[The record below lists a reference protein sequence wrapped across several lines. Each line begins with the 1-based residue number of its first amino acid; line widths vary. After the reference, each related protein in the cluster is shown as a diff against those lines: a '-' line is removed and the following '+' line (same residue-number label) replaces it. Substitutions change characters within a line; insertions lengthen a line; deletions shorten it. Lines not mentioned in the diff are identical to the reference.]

1 MNYTLEEIK
10 KHKIKINDLSNKLIN
25 TFDINE
31 EIMINNG
38 IKKETEFLLSLLNI
52 KQNEIITFNN
62 NINNNMNF
70 NMNNNFSQQMNNQQF
85 QFLNAQQQMMNIL
98 NGVPNNE
105 QHQINQ
111 ETFKSVKFLLINQDE
126 QITGNMIIIFMFND
140 KVSSI
145 IEKYRIFAV
154 DNEPKKF
161 IFNGRELN
169 GDLTAAEAGIYN
181 NAEILVY
188 SK

>member
-10 KHKIKINDLSNKLIN
+10 RHKIKINDLSNKLIN

-31 EIMINNG
+31 EIMINNE

-85 QFLNAQQQMMNIL
+85 QFLN
-98 NGVPNNE
+98 P
-105 QHQINQ
+105 QH
-111 ETFKSVKFLLINQDE
+111 K
-126 QITGNMIIIFMFND
+126 
-140 KVSSI
+140 
-145 IEKYRIFAV
+145 
-154 DNEPKKF
+154 
-161 IFNGRELN
+161 
-169 GDLTAAEAGIYN
+169 
-181 NAEILVY
+181 
-188 SK
+188 

>member
-31 EIMINNG
+31 EIMINNE

-85 QFLNAQQQMMNIL
+85 QFLN
-98 NGVPNNE
+98 P
-105 QHQINQ
+105 QH
-111 ETFKSVKFLLINQDE
+111 K
-126 QITGNMIIIFMFND
+126 
-140 KVSSI
+140 
-145 IEKYRIFAV
+145 
-154 DNEPKKF
+154 
-161 IFNGRELN
+161 
-169 GDLTAAEAGIYN
+169 
-181 NAEILVY
+181 
-188 SK
+188 

>member
-10 KHKIKINDLSNKLIN
+10 RHKIKINDLSNKLIN

-31 EIMINNG
+31 EIMINNE

-70 NMNNNFSQQMNNQQF
+70 NMNNNFSQQMNQQF
-85 QFLNAQQQMMNIL
+85 QFLNAQRQMMNIL

-126 QITGNMIIIFMFND
+126 QITGDMVVFFMFND
-140 KVSSI
+140 KVSVI
-145 IEKYRIFAV
+145 IEKYRNLAL

-169 GDLTAAEAGIYN
+169 GDLTAAESGIYN

>member
-31 EIMINNG
+31 EIMINNE
-38 IKKETEFLLSLLNI
+38 IKKETEFLLSLLSI

-85 QFLNAQQQMMNIL
+85 QFLN
-98 NGVPNNE
+98 P
-105 QHQINQ
+105 QH
-111 ETFKSVKFLLINQDE
+111 K
-126 QITGNMIIIFMFND
+126 
-140 KVSSI
+140 
-145 IEKYRIFAV
+145 
-154 DNEPKKF
+154 
-161 IFNGRELN
+161 
-169 GDLTAAEAGIYN
+169 
-181 NAEILVY
+181 
-188 SK
+188 